1 MLGVAV
7 LAEVIKLTKDNFTAQ
22 LENNPYTLV
31 KFFAPWCGH
40 CKALAPKWEE
50 MSNGMV
56 DIPVTEVDCTV
67 ETEICG
73 KYGIRGYPGIK
84 LVTKDL
90 AYDYDGPREA
100 KDIAE
105 WSKKMRLPMFT
116 PVMPSEIQAKGNY
129 FIVYGPE
136 DATTEMENL
145 LVDFKGKLDMF
156 YVISDEKKIVAVR
169 QGVEIVAQTLS
180 KSALKTFVEDNKVDF
195 FPDLRQNGEYM
206 VNRPGK

>member
-1 MLGVAV
+1 MLY
-7 LAEVIKLTKDNFTAQ
+7 LLNVIMEESRVKDITTTFDEEIKQGKPTF
-22 LENNPYTLV
+22 V

-40 CKALAPKWEE
+40 CKALAPKWAE

-67 ETEICG
+67 EQEICG

-116 PVMPSEIQAKGNY
+116 PVMPSEI
-129 FIVYGPE
+129 
-136 DATTEMENL
+136 
-145 LVDFKGKLDMF
+145 
-156 YVISDEKKIVAVR
+156 
-169 QGVEIVAQTLS
+169 
-180 KSALKTFVEDNKVDF
+180 
-195 FPDLRQNGEYM
+195 
-206 VNRPGK
+206 